1 MLMLESFQKGPLLPV
16 SLVIFEHVKKV
27 GRILVDTKKVDGEMF
42 FFFRFVVASLTSW
55 SKPTALF
62 RFEWEQAN

>member
-42 FFFRFVVASLTSW
+42 FFFRFVVASLTS
-55 SKPTALF
+55 
-62 RFEWEQAN
+62 